1 MARRIGFLPAFFTAL
16 SIAFAIAVVLRIRS
30 YEAEDAVSAQTQALQ
45 TSSSS
50 AGESTAA
57 GGTDTAEAG
66 TATSPSTMTL
76 VEVASPS
83 ASSEMRSRT
92 FEEPVV
98 TPPAAA
104 AATPETQ
111 PAQPAAPAEKPSILT
126 RIAERILPRSA
137 QPASQPQTQ
146 TASSGTPSQSQSQQ
160 PQDPKPTDDPPRED
174 DKTSDST
181 PPRLLAMSFTP
192 AQIRDGE
199 ETMLVAEATDD
210 LSGVRSI
217 SGTILGPSG
226 TVQGFACQREAETNR
241 FFARVNIAKDSAEG
255 TWTVNYVNLID
266 NASNA
271 APIAG
276 GRGIPPTANFR
287 VLSSRPDSQ
296 GPTLRSVAI
305 ERRVMRGGEKNILFV
320 TAEDDKSGVNLISG
334 MFQSPQRAAHV
345 GFICRATADMAFNCE
360 FTAPPCADCGEW
372 QLQQLQLQ
380 DKANN
385 MTTVRAG
392 TNELINAVR
401 VDISSESCDATP
413 PVVEALVLDQT
424 VVSNVQASVIAA
436 SATLSDDQCGVLS
449 VSGQAAGPNTSGQP
463 PRLYFSFTP
472 AGDPYTWVAKIQV
485 PQLAAKGTWQITNL
499 QVLDRG
505 QNLKIYTQADP
516 VLSRATF
523 NVQ

>member
-16 SIAFAIAVVLRIRS
+16 SVAFAIALFLRIRS
-30 YEAEDAVSAQTQALQ
+30 YEAEDAASAQTGKQRA
-45 TSSSS
+45 TSS
-50 AGESTAA
+50 AGGSGATAA
-57 GGTDTAEAG
+57 GSGTAEPFEG
-66 TATSPSTMTL
+66 VGGSPSTITL
-76 VEVASPS
+76 VEVANAS
-83 ASSEMRSRT
+83 APPPTRSLT
-92 FEEPVV
+92 FDDPAV
-98 TPPAAA
+98 TPRTAP
-104 AATPETQ
+104 Q
-111 PAQPAAPAEKPSILT
+111 PAPSPQPVQPAEKPSILT
-126 RIAERILPRSA
+126 RIAEKILPRSA
-137 QPASQPQTQ
+137 QPSPQPSQPQT
-146 TASSGTPSQSQSQQ
+146 ASSNTPSQPQ
-160 PQDPKPTDDPPRED
+160 PEGPKQTEEPPKND

-181 PPRLLAMSFTP
+181 PPRLLAMSFNP
-192 AQIRDGE
+192 PQIRDGE
-199 ETMLVAEATDD
+199 ETMLIAEATDD

-217 SGTILGPSG
+217 SGTIMGPSG

-266 NASNA
+266 NASNS

-287 VLSSRPDSQ
+287 VLSARPDSQ
-296 GPTLRSVAI
+296 GPTLRSVEI
-305 ERRVMRGGEKNILFV
+305 QRRVMRGGEKNMLFV
-320 TAEDDKSGVNLISG
+320 SADDDKSGVNLISG

-345 GFICRATADMAFNCE
+345 GFICRATAEQSFNCE

-392 TNELINAVR
+392 TNDLINHIR
-401 VDISSESCDATP
+401 VDISSDSCDATP

-424 VVSNVQASVIAA
+424 VVSNVQASVITA

-449 VSGQAAGPNTSGQP
+449 VSGQAAGPNTGGQR

-472 AGDPYTWVAKIQV
+472 AGDPYTWVAKISV
-485 PQLAAKGTWQITNL
+485 PQLAAKGLWQVTNL

-505 QNLKIYTQADP
+505 QNLKIYTDADP
-516 VLSRATF
+516 VLVRATF

>member
-1 MARRIGFLPAFFTAL
+1 MARRIGFLPAFFTVL
-16 SIAFAIAVVLRIRS
+16 SIAFAIAVFLRIRS
-30 YEAEDAVSAQTQALQ
+30 YEAEDAVSAEAQRQRPE
-45 TSSSS
+45 SSS
-50 AGESTAA
+50 AG
-57 GGTDTAEAG
+57 GGATVGGPDTAQPG
-66 TATSPSTMTL
+66 TTVPSSTMTL
-76 VEVASPS
+76 VEVANAS
-83 ASSEMRSRT
+83 APREMRYRT

-98 TPPAAA
+98 TPPKAAS
-104 AATPETQ
+104 T
-111 PAQPAAPAEKPSILT
+111 PAAPQPQPVAAAEKPSILT
-126 RIAERILPRSA
+126 RIAEKILPRAPQPAPPA
-137 QPASQPQTQ
+137 QPQM
-146 TASSGTPSQSQSQQ
+146 ASSNTPSQSQQ
-160 PQDPKPTDDPPRED
+160 PQDPKPADEPPKDD

-181 PPRLLAMSFTP
+181 PPRLLAMTFNP
-192 AQIRDGE
+192 PQIRDGE
-199 ETMLVAEATDD
+199 ETMLIAEATDD

-226 TVQGFACQREAETNR
+226 TVQGFACQREAESNR
-241 FFARVNIAKDSAEG
+241 FFARVTIAKDSAEG

-271 APIAG
+271 VPIAG

-320 TAEDDKSGVNLISG
+320 TADDDKSGVNLISG

-345 GFICRATADMAFNCE
+345 GFICRASAEMAFNCE

-401 VDISSESCDATP
+401 VDISSDSCDATP

-516 VLSRATF
+516 VLTRASF